1 MLALLVWSVTGIALW
16 HFAVLVPD
24 RFWGG
29 IIGALLAA
37 VIGAVVMGYGL
48 PSPGLPPANPPGLL
62 QGLLALPGAVAGL
75 GLSYWYGARR
85 CAQDLPA
92 ERSPS
97 GGGEAHTGRGDV

>member
-1 MLALLVWSVTGIALW
+1 MSLIVWIMVGIALW

-37 VIGAVVMGYGL
+37 VTGAVLAGYAL
-48 PSPGLPPANPPGLL
+48 PSPGLPAANTPGVL
-62 QGLLALPGAVAGL
+62 QALLACPGALGGL

-85 CAQDLPA
+85 GAAQ
-92 ERSPS
+92 E
-97 GGGEAHTGRGDV
+97 G